1 MNNEQCT
8 IFAQTERSSQIHLDD
23 AEVQPKITQKR
34 SGCVMN
40 NVQWRKEKL
49 GEVVVPLKGKL
60 TEQSDC
66 FHDDWK
72 SLINTTAIDG
82 ESKTWANPINAV
94 LCEPDDVLM
103 LWDGERSGLVITGKQ
118 GVVGSTFARLRPN
131 HELDGKYLYFFLLN
145 NFEWIQNRRT
155 GTGVPHAPKDLMR
168 IFQIS
173 YPESLPAQRRIAAIL
188 ASADKVIAATQ
199 KTIAKYKQIKQGMM
213 EDLLKPKEGWKMVK
227 LGECC
232 EDIFSGKNTTRQDFG
247 KYVVYGSTGPIGYSE
262 DYEYDFDAVLVARVG
277 ANAGLVNKVS
287 GLYDVSDN
295 TLIIKILRNV
305 DLNYMHYL
313 LIRLN
318 LNQFIFGSGQPLV
331 TAGLLKKIEIPIPY
345 KNNIPD
351 LTEQHRIAAILSG
364 IDAKIAAEEKVLQ
377 KYEKVKKGLM
387 EKLLNEQCKRKE
399 TKKTEI

>member
-1 MNNEQCT
+1 MKTGQEHSNEQWKK
-8 IFAQTERSSQIHLDD
+8 
-23 AEVQPKITQKR
+23 V
-34 SGCVMN
+34 
-40 NVQWRKEKL
+40 KL
-49 GEVVVPLKGKL
+49 GEVVVPLKGRL

-188 ASADKVIAATQ
+188 TSADKVIAATQ

-213 EDLLKPKEGWKMVK
+213 EDLLNEQCTMNNVQWEKVK

-232 EDIFSGKNTTRQDFG
+232 DKITDGCHIKPKCVAKSQFLMLSSQNIKDNKLDLSDVSYLTFDDFERENHRTNIKAG
-247 KYVVYGSTGPIGYSE
+247 DVLLTIVGTVGRTYLVKENDVNFTLQRSV
-262 DYEYDFDAVLVARVG
+262 AVLAPK
-277 ANAGLVNKVS
+277 ATLDS
-287 GLYDVSDN
+287 SFLLY
-295 TLIIKILRNV
+295 TLNNLQFVLENEAHGCAQKGIYLKQ
-305 DLNYMHYL
+305 LNQL
-313 LIRLN
+313 LI
-318 LNQFIFGSGQPLV
+318 S
-331 TAGLLKKIEIPIPY
+331 
-345 KNNIPD
+345 IPD
-351 LTEQHRIAAILSG
+351 LTEQRRIAAILSG
-364 IDAKIAAEEKVLQ
+364 IDAKIAAEEKVLE

-387 EKLLNEQCKRKE
+387 ERLLEE
-399 TKKTEI
+399 

>member
-1 MNNEQCT
+1 MKTGQEHSNEQWKK
-8 IFAQTERSSQIHLDD
+8 
-23 AEVQPKITQKR
+23 V
-34 SGCVMN
+34 
-40 NVQWRKEKL
+40 KL

-188 ASADKVIAATQ
+188 TSADKVIAATQ

-213 EDLLKPKEGWKMVK
+213 EDLLKPKDGWKKYEYKDVIIENR
-227 LGECC
+227 LGGNYE
-232 EDIFSGKNTTRQDFG
+232 N
-247 KYVVYGSTGPIGYSE
+247 STANIGYPVIKMGNIMRGYISLE
-262 DYEYDFDAVLVARVG
+262 KMQYLSFEKKYIADDVLKKGDLLFNTRNTLDLVG
-277 ANAGLVNKVS
+277 KVS
-287 GLYDVSDN
+287 IWNNELPFALYNSNLLRMKFDENIIGSN
-295 TLIIKILRNV
+295 EFMNYYFNYHKTLMELRGFAIGTTSVAAIYGRDLDRLSIIVPSIK
-305 DLNYMHYL
+305 
-313 LIRLN
+313 
-318 LNQFIFGSGQPLV
+318 
-331 TAGLLKKIEIPIPY
+331 
-345 KNNIPD
+345 
-351 LTEQHRIAAILSG
+351 EQRRIAAILSG
-364 IDAKIAAEEKVLQ
+364 IDAKIAAEEKVLE

-387 EKLLNEQCKRKE
+387 ERLLNEQCKRKE
-399 TKKTEI
+399 MKKTEI

>member
-1 MNNEQCT
+1 MKTGQEHSNEQWKK
-8 IFAQTERSSQIHLDD
+8 
-23 AEVQPKITQKR
+23 V
-34 SGCVMN
+34 
-40 NVQWRKEKL
+40 KL

-188 ASADKVIAATQ
+188 TSADKVIAATQ

-213 EDLLKPKEGWKMVK
+213 EDLLNEQCTMNNEQWRKVK

-232 EDIFSGKNTTRQDFG
+232 ESELGKTLDEGRNT
-247 KYVVYGSTGPIGYSE
+247 
-262 DYEYDFDAVLVARVG
+262 
-277 ANAGLVNKVS
+277 
-287 GLYDVSDN
+287 GLYRPYLCALNVLWGKIDRSTIKRMRIEDSELERYLVKKGDLLVCEGGEIGRCAIWDYDDVIYYQNALHRVRFYDGYDA
-295 TLIIKILRNV
+295 RFF
-305 DLNYMHYL
+305 MYL
-313 LIRLN
+313 LCHYNDLKLIEQYGKGLTIKH
-318 LNQFIFGSGQPLV
+318 LNQ
-331 TAGLLKKIEIPIPY
+331 TAFR
-345 KNNIPD
+345 NIPVCVPD
-351 LTEQHRIAAILSG
+351 LAAQRRIAAILSG
-364 IDAKIAAEEKVLQ
+364 IDAKIAAEEKVLE

-387 EKLLNEQCKRKE
+387 EKLLNEKC
-399 TKKTEI
+399 EIV

>member
-8 IFAQTERSSQIHLDD
+8 IFAQTERSSQMHLDD

-40 NVQWRKEKL
+40 NVQFTIYNEQWKKVKL

-188 ASADKVIAATQ
+188 TSADKVIAATQ

-213 EDLLKPKEGWKMVK
+213 EDLLNEQCTMNNVQWKKVK
-227 LGECC
+227 LGEVYNFQYG
-232 EDIFSGKNTTRQDFG
+232 DGNKNPNNNGD
-247 KYVVYGSTGPIGYSE
+247 YPIY
-262 DYEYDFDAVLVARVG
+262 G
-277 ANAGLVNKVS
+277 ANGIIGGYTKFNAVDSVVIGHMGEYAGSVIWANGKHFVTYNGTITIVKDNNS
-287 GLYDVSDN
+287 LYDRFGYFV
-295 TLIIKILRNV
+295 L
-305 DLNYMHYL
+305 
-313 LIRLN
+313 LN
-318 LNQFIFGSGQPLV
+318 LDIKKICAGSGQPFLSYD
-331 TAGLLKKIEIPIPY
+331 TLNKIEIS
-345 KNNIPD
+345 IPD
-351 LTEQHRIAAILSG
+351 LPEQRRIAAILSG

-387 EKLLNEQCKRKE
+387 ERLLES
-399 TKKTEI
+399 